1 MRKQISPPSNGW
13 EGELKQIIDESTRA
27 NKANVKY
34 FIEPGPNVLRQG
46 LSKRHHIV
54 FGRRGSGKSS
64 LLRKIEAE
72 LSSERVPVAYVDLE
86 QFKGHSYPDV
96 LISIMIKVLEGYH
109 SWLQTVAVN
118 PANKKSFWERFL
130 RAPSKPAIDKRL
142 ATEVASKLSDEL
154 EDLRHRLHAPNE
166 QTSTVAL
173 ATEGRGATGM
183 EAEVRV
189 DAPGARATVSAGARD
204 ERKQSTSRTDE
215 FTDRKIELLRRKI
228 IDFQNLIE
236 STANL
241 ADGHAYL
248 LLDDLYQLPQP
259 DQPQVVDYLH
269 RLAKVSNLWL
279 KIATVK
285 HRSVWYEP
293 RTPPV
298 GMKIPDDVTEI
309 DLDKTLENY
318 EGTKIFLLT
327 LLDSFTDRISIDLDG
342 IVSAGGKERLVLASG
357 GVARDFLAI
366 FSRAID
372 IVVERVA
379 RGRVARGEKI
389 GAEDINRAV
398 AANDDYKRADI
409 RHDLF
414 GPADEG
420 RLMAQFDKLKDF
432 CLHQQNTNCFLI
444 ERSERPREF
453 DKVLNEL
460 VDVKLIHRVKSR
472 VNVWG
477 KPGASFEAFMLDL
490 SQYSGERAQRNIEIV
505 EFWRKDSDDVLRKAS
520 RIFET
525 AA

>member
-1 MRKQISPPSNGW
+1 M
-13 EGELKQIIDESTRA
+13 
-27 NKANVKY
+27 
-34 FIEPGPNVLRQG
+34 LRQG

-96 LISIMIKVLEGYH
+96 LISIMIKVLEGYQ
-109 SWLQTVAVN
+109 SWLQTVAVS
-118 PANKKSFWERFL
+118 PANKTSFWERFVK
-130 RAPSKPAIDKRL
+130 APSKPVLDKRR
-142 ATEVASKLSDEL
+142 ATEVAGKLGEEL
-154 EDLRHRLHAPNE
+154 EHLRSRLHAP
-166 QTSTVAL
+166 
-173 ATEGRGATGM
+173 
-183 EAEVRV
+183 
-189 DAPGARATVSAGARD
+189 D
-204 ERKQSTSRTDE
+204 ERASTLSFAAEDRDSTAVRAEAGIKVTGIRAAGDGTFSAQQKQSVSRTDE

-228 IDFQNLIE
+228 IDFQALVE

-259 DQPQVVDYLH
+259 DQPQVIDYLH

-285 HRSVWYEP
+285 HRSIWYEP

-327 LLDSFTDRISIDLDG
+327 LLESFTARINIDLDG

-420 RLMAQFDKLKDF
+420 RLMAYFDKLKDF
-432 CLHQQNTNCFLI
+432 CLNQQNTNCFLI

-490 SQYSGERAQRNIEIV
+490 SQYSGERAQRNVEIV
-505 EFWRKDSDDVLRKAS
+505 EFWRRDSDDVLRKAS
-520 RIFET
+520 RIFEI